1 MGQAFE
7 RKWSGKRAKRRVK
20 DNLWHIDKDHETM
33 VVNNNAYK
41 GLKVKLIEEKNQVE
55 RKVQVQEEDQVKKD
69 NVDRVIG
76 SQSNVDVKSAHDI
89 NDNSKDFVENVK
101 SLDLS
106 SSSCSSEIKIFSE
119 SD

>member
-20 DNLWHIDKDHETM
+20 DNLWHIDKEHETM

-69 NVDRVIG
+69 NVDKVIG
-76 SQSNVDVKSAHDI
+76 SQSNVDVKSAHD
-89 NDNSKDFVENVK
+89 NSKDFVENGK